1 MLLSESK
8 NFRWFFKLLNISIT
22 ILVITLF
29 SINFILTRGDVP
41 QETVYTSNTPNLTR
55 LDGVLPNMTYDDA
68 DRLNAYWTQ
77 TDLNGL
83 IEPGCMNRTNGKVWC
98 DFEEKGNDFK
108 IAIFG
113 NSLTFNH
120 HKMFLQECRHRAY
133 NVTMYSECGCEPL
146 AALPDEDH
154 CKRHLL
160 DFVDFLESVKPDY
173 AFIFTRFFA
182 TGSPFENNNTD
193 LETDSTYKEMI
204 NQIHQ
209 FTPHIKKKLY
219 ILDAFPRTNSQYT
232 LEVAKDLKNGRK
244 LEEIYREIV
253 QVDTYKLARFRTESI
268 VKKCGSKCE
277 LIDYEPL
284 LFNQTANRFEF
295 FDSKGFL
302 YFTGAN
308 HLSAHGM
315 ELVRPIFSEL
325 CNKLS

>member
-1 MLLSESK
+1 
-8 NFRWFFKLLNISIT
+8 
-22 ILVITLF
+22 
-29 SINFILTRGDVP
+29 
-41 QETVYTSNTPNLTR
+41 
-55 LDGVLPNMTYDDA
+55 
-68 DRLNAYWTQ
+68 
-77 TDLNGL
+77 
-83 IEPGCMNRTNGKVWC
+83 
-98 DFEEKGNDFK
+98 
-108 IAIFG
+108 
-113 NSLTFNH
+113 
-120 HKMFLQECRHRAY
+120 MFLQECRHRAY

-160 DFVDFLESVKPDY
+160 DFVDFLESAKPDY

-182 TGSPFENNNTD
+182 TGSPFENNDTD

-204 NQIHQ
+204 TQIDQ
-209 FTPHIKKKLY
+209 FTPHIKKM
-219 ILDAFPRTNSQYT
+219 
-232 LEVAKDLKNGRK
+232 AKDLKNGRK

-253 QVDTYKLARFRTESI
+253 QVDTYKLARFRTESM